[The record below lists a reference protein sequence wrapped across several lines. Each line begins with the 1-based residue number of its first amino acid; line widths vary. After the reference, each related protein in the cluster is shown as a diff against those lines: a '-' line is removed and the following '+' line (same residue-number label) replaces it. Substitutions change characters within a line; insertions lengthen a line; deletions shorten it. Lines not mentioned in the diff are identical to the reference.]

1 MAVRYLDQ
9 TLINQIAAGEVIE
22 RPASAIKELVENSID
37 AGATR
42 VDVVVRDGGRTLI
55 SITDNGC
62 GMGQDDLLLCVERH
76 ATSKIPDGDLFNIRT
91 LGFRGEALPS
101 IGSVSRLT
109 ITTKQGQGEAWQLTV
124 EGGVKGAPQPASAPA
139 GTRVEVR
146 DLFYATPA
154 RLKFLKSPTVELNHI
169 TDIIYRQALANPG
182 VEFTLRHDE
191 RSVINFTKEI
201 DRLNGILGKDFR
213 ENALDLNF
221 QREES
226 RLRGWI
232 SIPTFNRSNSSDQ
245 YLFVNGRPV
254 KDKLFATALKVAYQ
268 DVLAGN
274 RYPCVCLFLECHPED
289 VDINVH
295 PAKAEVRFR
304 DPNLMRGFIIAAIR
318 DALKTMAPRTS
329 SHLSDKALMVFDRPE
344 VPPSAVAP
352 RSAPQLV
359 PSFTKSAS
367 VSPPPM
373 HQTRLTMPTPGRYEP
388 LAETKAAYMAP
399 SPAIVAQTTASVAEF
414 IRPEQPSQD
423 HPLGYA
429 KAQIHETYIVAETA
443 DALVLVDQHAAHERL
458 VYEKMKQ
465 DLVNGLVKSQAL
477 LIPTVIE
484 LNSQQFSALQDII
497 ASLSQYGFQ
506 IECFGQQGIVVREVP
521 SLLNKCNIKQLMLD
535 LASEIIER
543 DTSTAVEVALHEILA
558 DKACKNSIRAG
569 RRLSLEEMNALLREM
584 EKTPLANQCNH
595 GRPTFIKLSKA
606 DMEKL
611 FERA

>member
-42 VDVVVRDGGRTLI
+42 VDVIVREGGRTLI

-62 GMGQDDLLLCVERH
+62 GMERDDLMLCVERH

-109 ITTKQGQGEAWQLTV
+109 ITTKKDQGEAWQLNV
-124 EGGVKGAPQPASAPA
+124 EGGTKGTPQPVSSSK

-154 RLKFLKSPTVELNHI
+154 RLKFLKSPTTELNHI
-169 TDIIYRQALANPG
+169 TDIIYRQALANPN
-182 VEFTLRHDE
+182 VEFTLRHDD
-191 RSVINFTKEI
+191 RSVISFIKGI
-201 DRLNGILGKDFR
+201 DRFEGILGKDFR
-213 ENALDLNF
+213 DNALTVDF
-221 QREES
+221 QREDS
-226 RLRGWI
+226 RLTGWI
-232 SIPTFNRSNSSDQ
+232 SIPTYNRSNSSDQ

-274 RYPCVCLFLECHPED
+274 RYPCVSLFLECSPED

-318 DALKTMAPRTS
+318 EALKGMASRTS
-329 SHLSDKALMVFDRPE
+329 THLSDKALMAFDNMVVSAASLSSSSFSKTNFQPS
-344 VPPSAVAP
+344 PPSQP
-352 RSAPQLV
+352 HPQQKL
-359 PSFTKSAS
+359 S
-367 VSPPPM
+367 
-373 HQTRLTMPTPGRYEP
+373 MPTRSSYTP
-388 LAETKAAYMAP
+388 LGESRASYMAP
-399 SPAIVAQTTASVAEF
+399 PPSIVAQTTAVVAEF
-414 IRPEQPSQD
+414 AKAEQPPQD

-429 KAQIHETYIVAETA
+429 KAQVHETYIVAETA

-458 VYEKMKQ
+458 VYERMKH
-465 DLVNGLVKSQAL
+465 DLSSGMIKVQAL

-484 LNSQQFSALQDII
+484 LTLMQLKALQDILPD
-497 ASLSQYGFQ
+497 LSQYGFQ
-506 IECFGQQGIVVREVP
+506 IESFGEQGIVVREVP
-521 SLLNKCNIKQLMLD
+521 SLLNKCDIKQLMFD
-535 LASEIIER
+535 LASEILER
-543 DTSTAVEVALHEILA
+543 ETATAVEVALHEILA

-569 RRLSLEEMNALLREM
+569 RRLNLDEMNALLREM
-584 EKTPLANQCNH
+584 EKTPLSNQCNH
-595 GRPTFIKLSKA
+595 GRPTFIKLSKT
-606 DMEKL
+606 DLEKL

>member
-22 RPASAIKELVENSID
+22 RPASAIKELVENSVD

-42 VDVVVRDGGRTLI
+42 IDVTVRDGGRTLI
-55 SITDNGC
+55 SVTDNGL
-62 GMGQDDLLLCVERH
+62 GMSQDDLALCVERH

-109 ITTKQGQGEAWQLTV
+109 ITTRKEKGDAWQLTV
-124 EGGVKGAPQPASAPA
+124 EGGTKGMLLPASAPV

-154 RLKFLKSPTVELNHI
+154 RLKFLKSPTTELNHI

-182 VEFTLRHDE
+182 VEFTLRHDD
-191 RSVINFTKEI
+191 RLVINFTKGV
-201 DRLNGILGKDFR
+201 DRLNGILGKDFND
-213 ENALDLNF
+213 NALSLEF
-221 QREES
+221 QREDS
-226 RLRGWI
+226 RLTGWV
-232 SIPTFNRSNSSDQ
+232 SIPTYNRSNSTDQ

-274 RYPCVCLFLECHPED
+274 RYPCVALFLECAPED

-304 DPNLMRGFIIAAIR
+304 DPNLMRGFIIAGVR
-318 DALKTMAPRTS
+318 EALATMASRTS
-329 SHLSDKALMVFDRPE
+329 THLGDKALMVFDRE
-344 VPPSAVAP
+344 VVPTVNSVTRPLHAIEVSGGRAYDVRPSLTQQP
-352 RSAPQLV
+352 RLN
-359 PSFTKSAS
+359 
-367 VSPPPM
+367 
-373 HQTRLTMPTPGRYEP
+373 MPVRSSYAP
-388 LAETKAAYMAP
+388 LAEANSSYLAPKPAVISQAAA
-399 SPAIVAQTTASVAEF
+399 AIAEF
-414 IRPEQPSQD
+414 AQVEPNRED

-429 KAQIHETYIVAETA
+429 KAQIHETYIVAETS
-443 DALVLVDQHAAHERL
+443 DSLIIVDQHAAHERL
-458 VYEKMKQ
+458 VYERMKH
-465 DLVNGLVKSQAL
+465 DLRNGVVKAQAL
-477 LIPTVIE
+477 LIPTVVE
-484 LNSQQFSALQDII
+484 LTPLQFKSLQDVV
-497 ASLSQYGFQ
+497 SDLGKYGFQ
-506 IECFGQQGIVVREVP
+506 IETFGEQGIVVREVP
-521 SLLNKCNIKQLMLD
+521 SLLNKCDIKQLILD
-535 LASEIIER
+535 LASEILER
-543 DTSTAVEVALHEILA
+543 ETLTTIEVALHEILA

-569 RRLSLEEMNALLREM
+569 RRLGIEEMNALLREM
-584 EKTPLANQCNH
+584 EKTPLSNQCNH
-595 GRPTFIKLSKA
+595 GRPTFIKLSKS

>member
-42 VDVVVRDGGRTLI
+42 VDVMVRDGGRTLI
-55 SITDNGC
+55 SITDNGS
-62 GMGQDDLLLCVERH
+62 GMVRDDLLLCVERH

-109 ITTKQGQGEAWQLTV
+109 ITTKKDQGEAWQLNV
-124 EGGVKGAPQPASAPA
+124 EGGAKGTPQPASSPK

-154 RLKFLKSPTVELNHI
+154 RLKFLKSPTTELNHI
-169 TDIIYRQALANPG
+169 TDIIYRQALANAD
-182 VEFTLRHDE
+182 VEFTLRHDD
-191 RSVINFTKEI
+191 RSIINFTSGT
-201 DRLNGILGKDFR
+201 DRFDGILGKDFR
-213 ENALDLNF
+213 ANALTVDF
-221 QREES
+221 QREDS
-226 RLRGWI
+226 RLTGWI
-232 SIPTFNRSNSSDQ
+232 SIPTYNRSNSSDQ

-274 RYPCVCLFLECHPED
+274 RYPCVSLFLECSPED

-304 DPNLMRGFIIAAIR
+304 DPNLMRGFIIAGIR
-318 DALKTMAPRTS
+318 EALKGMASRTS
-329 SHLSDKALMVFDRPE
+329 THLSDKALMAFDSTLAPAAPFGSPTFSKGNYGDFQPQPQSQ
-344 VPPSAVAP
+344 VPPQPKLSMPA
-352 RSAPQLV
+352 RS
-359 PSFTKSAS
+359 SY
-367 VSPPPM
+367 
-373 HQTRLTMPTPGRYEP
+373 TPLGESRSS
-388 LAETKAAYMAP
+388 YMAP
-399 SPAIVAQTTASVAEF
+399 RPSIVAQTTAAVAEF
-414 IRPEQPSQD
+414 TKAEQPHHD

-429 KAQIHETYIVAETA
+429 KAQVHETYIVAETT

-458 VYEKMKQ
+458 VYERMKH
-465 DLVNGLVKSQAL
+465 DLGSGMIKAQAL

-484 LNSQQFSALQDII
+484 LTIMQFKVLQDV
-497 ASLSQYGFQ
+497 LPDLNKYGFQ
-506 IECFGQQGIVVREVP
+506 IESFGDQGIVVREVP
-521 SLLNKCNIKQLMLD
+521 SLLNKCDIKQLMLD
-535 LASEIIER
+535 LASEILER
-543 DTSTAVEVALHEILA
+543 ETATAVEVALHEILA

-569 RRLSLEEMNALLREM
+569 RRLNLDEMNALLREM
-584 EKTPLANQCNH
+584 EKTPLSNQCNH